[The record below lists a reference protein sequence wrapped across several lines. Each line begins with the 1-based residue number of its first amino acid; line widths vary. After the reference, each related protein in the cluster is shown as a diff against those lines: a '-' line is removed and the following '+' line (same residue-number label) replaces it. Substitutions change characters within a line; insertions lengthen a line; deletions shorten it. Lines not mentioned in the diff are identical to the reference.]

1 MPFETICELCKLSM
15 LADHG
20 EQRVLPHTWLAVSIS
35 CVVLNMCFR
44 ADLVSNGAMMERLH
58 VVHPSK
64 TQSQLHNHLTL
75 LAPVNSLSILG
86 RVQKAGSK
94 CCMIGPRNC
103 ELTQIS
109 LCKIQQLA
117 AGKLRTITRFPSL
130 LASHEKHVQKTRAT
144 AYLPRCSA
152 FTPARPTEKPR
163 AGRLA
168 SAQLSTEAGWCGS
181 RSS

>member
-75 LAPVNSLSILG
+75 LAPVTSPSILG

-109 LCKIQQLA
+109 LCKIKKLA
-117 AGKLRTITRFPSL
+117 AGNCAPSRDSHHCWHRTRSMCRKPEPQRT
-130 LASHEKHVQKTRAT
+130 
-144 AYLPRCSA
+144 C
-152 FTPARPTEKPR
+152 PAAR
-163 AGRLA
+163 
-168 SAQLSTEAGWCGS
+168 
-181 RSS
+181 RSSLHGQLKSRVRADWRRRN